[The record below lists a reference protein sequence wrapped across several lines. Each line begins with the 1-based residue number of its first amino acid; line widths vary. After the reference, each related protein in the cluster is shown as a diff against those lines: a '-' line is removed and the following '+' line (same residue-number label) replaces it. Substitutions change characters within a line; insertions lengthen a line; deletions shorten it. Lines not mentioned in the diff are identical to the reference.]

1 MNTID
6 PLKCYFEGW
15 IGIKGLPFNSV
26 KPKISISLAECA
38 EAQSKSTLK
47 RNICHI
53 CMRLKSKLQ
62 QPVLQGSH
70 RWCIRGLMTNGYL
83 YSESVT
89 TRKNSVLE
97 SHTNALQLKQQQLS
111 HRFRQNPLQKNYQ
124 EQNPNHGREMA
135 TSCHGKKVTWAHNPS
150 LVKQKSILQGTKCN
164 KNSFPNRG
172 TKNWIT
178 KRNISY
184 RKAKRPPQ
192 DSETGQPTQISDLNR
207 SVRNHFIT
215 LVTFTTMTVTNQRHR
230 IPTLVIR
237 IPQNTLWIIRV
248 VTSLS

>member
-1 MNTID
+1 MVYQRID
-6 PLKCYFEGW
+6 DQWLPLFRKRHHKKELGFG
-15 IGIKGLPFNSV
+15 
-26 KPKISISLAECA
+26 
-38 EAQSKSTLK
+38 KSHQRPSTK
-47 RNICHI
+47 AAATH
-53 CMRLKSKLQ
+53 
-62 QPVLQGSH
+62 
-70 RWCIRGLMTNGYL
+70 
-83 YSESVT
+83 
-89 TRKNSVLE
+89 
-97 SHTNALQLKQQQLS
+97 S

-135 TSCHGKKVTWAHNPS
+135 TSCHGKKVTWAHNPT

-192 DSETGQPTQISDLNR
+192 DSETGQPTQISNLNR

-215 LVTFTTMTVTNQRHR
+215 LVTFTTMTVTNPRHR

>member
-1 MNTID
+1 
-6 PLKCYFEGW
+6 
-15 IGIKGLPFNSV
+15 
-26 KPKISISLAECA
+26 
-38 EAQSKSTLK
+38 
-47 RNICHI
+47 
-53 CMRLKSKLQ
+53 
-62 QPVLQGSH
+62 
-70 RWCIRGLMTNGYL
+70 
-83 YSESVT
+83 
-89 TRKNSVLE
+89 
-97 SHTNALQLKQQQLS
+97 
-111 HRFRQNPLQKNYQ
+111 
-124 EQNPNHGREMA
+124 MA

-192 DSETGQPTQISDLNR
+192 DSETGQPTQISNLNR

-215 LVTFTTMTVTNQRHR
+215 LVTFTTMTVTNPRHR

-248 VTSLS
+248 VTSLSWILCQNPKRNTVTQVSYFQGRIKPNPFSRAKEDPLSLSTTQGFPSQVSFPCSEFDGETSSKDQGYQSKANYEKSTSDPEFCCNSETQTAAKNSLDRNIANSSTIPTNMD

>member
-62 QPVLQGSH
+62 QPVLRGSH

-89 TRKNSVLE
+89 TRKNWVLE
-97 SHTNALQLKQQQLS
+97 SHTNALQLKQQQLTATDFDRI
-111 HRFRQNPLQKNYQ
+111 HCKRIIKNKIQ
-124 EQNPNHGREMA
+124 TAVERWQPVVMVKKSHGR
-135 TSCHGKKVTWAHNPS
+135 
-150 LVKQKSILQGTKCN
+150 
-164 KNSFPNRG
+164 
-172 TKNWIT
+172 
-178 KRNISY
+178 
-184 RKAKRPPQ
+184 
-192 DSETGQPTQISDLNR
+192 
-207 SVRNHFIT
+207 IT
-215 LVTFTTMTVTNQRHR
+215 LR
-230 IPTLVIR
+230 
-237 IPQNTLWIIRV
+237 W
-248 VTSLS
+248 